1 MGCSHPF
8 KGMRAPNTDLC
19 ANDDSCSVALVPIPI
34 PIPTYPDPRPTPIP
48 DPSGSRANGCA
59 EVESCVAVWRASDVV
74 DVVQCALDVL
84 QGLREQQLEIVAS
97 RELFG
102 DPALDP
108 NTSPLVERRPLFGL
122 PVVEV
127 NFDSLRLA

>member
-1 MGCSHPF
+1 
-8 KGMRAPNTDLC
+8 MRAPNTELG

-34 PIPTYPDPRPTPIP
+34 PAYPAPRPTPIP
-48 DPSGSRANGCA
+48 DPSGGRANGCA
-59 EVESCVAVWRASDVV
+59 EGEGCVAVWRASDVV
-74 DVVQCALDVL
+74 DVVECALDVL

-108 NTSPLVERRPLFGL
+108 DAL
-122 PVVEV
+122 
-127 NFDSLRLA
+127 DYYSLLG